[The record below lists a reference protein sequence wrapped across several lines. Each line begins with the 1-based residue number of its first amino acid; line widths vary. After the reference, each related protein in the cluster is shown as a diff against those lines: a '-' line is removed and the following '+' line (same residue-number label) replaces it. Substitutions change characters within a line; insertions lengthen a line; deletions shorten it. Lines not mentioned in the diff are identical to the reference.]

1 MSPNLT
7 TGFIFFLGL
16 YSLWGV
22 LNELRTGVA
31 VGRNSKSTIDVREN
45 PGGFYLLVFV
55 KAAFVCFATAVVL
68 HGFGLIGDPL
78 VWMRHYLPF
87 LMPR

>member
-1 MSPNLT
+1 MMSS
-7 TGFIFFLGL
+7 GFFLFIGL
-16 YSLWGV
+16 YSLWG
-22 LNELRTGVA
+22 LANDLRTGVA
-31 VGRNSKSTIDVREN
+31 VNRNRDSGIDVREN
-45 PGGFYLLVFV
+45 PGGFYLRVFV

-68 HGFGLIGDPL
+68 HAIGLIGDPF